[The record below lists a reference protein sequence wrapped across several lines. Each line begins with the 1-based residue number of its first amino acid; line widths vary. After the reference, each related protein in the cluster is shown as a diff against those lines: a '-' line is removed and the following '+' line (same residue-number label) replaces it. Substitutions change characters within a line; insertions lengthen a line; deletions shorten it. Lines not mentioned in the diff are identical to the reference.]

1 MEMTKARLLEI
12 ANERGGLNRISQ
24 MLRVEYLHGSGDV
37 TPKVIIGV
45 ATTEHDNAPRSFR
58 TDNPDRLR
66 DVIKVLIKCLHQLEQ
81 DLKH

>member
-1 MEMTKARLLEI
+1 MEMTKAKVLEI
-12 ANERGGLNRISQ
+12 SNEQGGLRHISQ
-24 MLRVEYLHGSGDV
+24 MLRIEYLHGSGNV

-66 DVIKVLIKCLHQLEQ
+66 DVIKVLIKSLHQLEYE
-81 DLKH
+81 LKH